1 MAGSS
6 SFRPNFFFFP
16 FTIGYIQE
24 PFLPRAFTSPTEQK
38 KKKKQNTDDPCF
50 SKARING
57 RQKYTKANDK
67 TWHEHAHSARL
78 HATRGRFRADQSAS
92 MIAVANKHGVGG
104 GMCTSAGSRGIER
117 SVTYKKTVVESFI
130 AFMLPSILQG
140 SNWAATSPVLKLWE
154 VSRSFIINLTQ
165 FTLVGEAGKKVY
177 REDVRAR
184 QRRDGGRRFPDGF
197 FCSLSHFRNDI
208 FRRPRPP
215 PPFFSSPPLRAEDE
229 SRRVLSHRGRANP
242 PR

>member
-1 MAGSS
+1 MV
-6 SFRPNFFFFP
+6 
-16 FTIGYIQE
+16 
-24 PFLPRAFTSPTEQK
+24 
-38 KKKKQNTDDPCF
+38 
-50 SKARING
+50 
-57 RQKYTKANDK
+57 
-67 TWHEHAHSARL
+67 SAEECVL
-78 HATRGRFRADQSAS
+78 LQGADE
-92 MIAVANKHGVGG
+92 
-104 GMCTSAGSRGIER
+104 GIER

-130 AFMLPSILQG
+130 AFMLRSVFQG
-140 SNWAATSPVLKLWE
+140 SNWAATSRVLKLWE

-177 REDVRAR
+177 REDVCAR
-184 QRRDGGRRFPDGF
+184 QRRDRGRRFPDGF

-208 FRRPRPP
+208 FRRPRPPP

>member
-1 MAGSS
+1 MV
-6 SFRPNFFFFP
+6 
-16 FTIGYIQE
+16 
-24 PFLPRAFTSPTEQK
+24 
-38 KKKKQNTDDPCF
+38 
-50 SKARING
+50 
-57 RQKYTKANDK
+57 
-67 TWHEHAHSARL
+67 SAEECVL
-78 HATRGRFRADQSAS
+78 LQGADE
-92 MIAVANKHGVGG
+92 
-104 GMCTSAGSRGIER
+104 GIER

-130 AFMLPSILQG
+130 AFMLRSVFQG

-184 QRRDGGRRFPDGF
+184 QRRRRGRRFPDGF
-197 FCSLSHFRNDI
+197 FCALSHFRNDI
-208 FRRPRPP
+208 FRRPRFPP
-215 PPFFSSPPLRAEDE
+215 PPLFFSSPPLRAEDE

>member
-1 MAGSS
+1 MV
-6 SFRPNFFFFP
+6 
-16 FTIGYIQE
+16 
-24 PFLPRAFTSPTEQK
+24 
-38 KKKKQNTDDPCF
+38 
-50 SKARING
+50 
-57 RQKYTKANDK
+57 
-67 TWHEHAHSARL
+67 SAEECVL
-78 HATRGRFRADQSAS
+78 LQGADE
-92 MIAVANKHGVGG
+92 
-104 GMCTSAGSRGIER
+104 GIER

-140 SNWAATSPVLKLWE
+140 SNWAATSRVLKLWE

-184 QRRDGGRRFPDGF
+184 QRRDGGEDSQTASSVRYLTSGMTF
-197 FCSLSHFRNDI
+197 FEGHV
-208 FRRPRPP
+208 PPP